1 MDSSV
6 CKYVQYILETAFP
19 SLLKNGMTIK
29 TVYGYIPNVRFDIYF
44 FCIFK
49 CICHFSR
56 TYYLCIQV
64 SSKDIKYIPISNVR
78 CNCPL
83 KDNREKKVELEL
95 K

>member
-6 CKYVQYILETAFP
+6 CNYVQYILETAFP
-19 SLLKNGMTIK
+19 SLLKNGVTIK
-29 TVYGYIPNVRFDIYF
+29 TVYGYMPNVRFDV
-44 FCIFK
+44 

-78 CNCPL
+78 CNVL
-83 KDNREKKVELEL
+83 SRAIEKKKMLN
-95 K
+95 